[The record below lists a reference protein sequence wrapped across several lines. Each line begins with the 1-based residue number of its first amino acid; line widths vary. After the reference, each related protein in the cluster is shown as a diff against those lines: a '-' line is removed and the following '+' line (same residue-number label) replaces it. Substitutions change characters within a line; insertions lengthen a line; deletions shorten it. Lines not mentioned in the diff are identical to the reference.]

1 MRIVKWSLAL
11 CIILFTVRIQAQDQ
25 HLIDSLYA
33 SISKAKSDSL
43 KVDLL
48 NQIAYNYI
56 LTNPTIAREP
66 VFKALKLARTNHY
79 QVGEYNALLRIGVMH
94 YKLSNFDSSNCYL
107 DTGLFKAI
115 NRKDSSFIVKFQH
128 NKAINFT
135 FMGRYKD
142 ALDMHYKDL
151 AFYNTKQDT
160 GSICRVLL
168 DIANVYYYL
177 SDYQKAYESAM
188 EAYTIASKKE
198 NKITLANSL
207 HSLGV
212 FSKELNRQE
221 EALVYYKKSLALNR
235 ELGNKYSLSTDLTN
249 IANIY
254 FDKKEYS
261 KCLAIWDTV
270 ITISTEINAK
280 QIQAIAYVNRGNT
293 YSALKQYHKAIG
305 SKLKA
310 YKLFGEIKSLK
321 EQIDCALNLGST
333 YKDVNDLP
341 NSIKY
346 YREAFYLK
354 DTLFNSEMTANIAQ
368 MRTKFDTEKK
378 EQENIRLLKENE
390 IQALKITVEKNR
402 KRSIIIVFGFIV
414 LAFVFLFMR
423 YKLIKK
429 AEIERKLSEEKHLR
443 LIEVIAAEEKERT
456 RVARELHDGLGQI
469 LSTAR
474 INLAGLEE
482 AIQAD
487 DKFLLDNSLKL
498 IDQSVAEVR
507 TISHNL
513 MPVSLMRYGL
523 KAAIEEIAR
532 RINDSGKIK
541 VEHKLQNLENRLP
554 ESVEHAGYRLVQ
566 EIVNNILKHSGASFI
581 NLDATLLD
589 GNRMTL
595 RFENDGKTLDTSIL
609 SETTGIGWKNIYT
622 RVNMLNGE
630 IAIQPRD
637 ESGTIIQI
645 QFTIS

>member
-1 MRIVKWSLAL
+1 MRIVKWLFVFG
-11 CIILFTVRIQAQDQ
+11 IILFAAKTWSQDQ
-25 HLIDSLYA
+25 HLIDSLYT
-33 SISKAKSDSL
+33 SISKTQSDSL

-48 NQIAYNYI
+48 NQIAYNYV
-56 LTNPTIAREP
+56 LTTPKNAKEP
-66 VFKALKLARTNHY
+66 AFKALKLARASHY
-79 QVGEYNALLRIGVMH
+79 RVGEYNALLRIGVMH
-94 YKLSNFDSSNCYL
+94 YYLCNFDSSNCYL
-107 DTGLFKAI
+107 DTGLVKAI
-115 NRKDSSFIVKFQH
+115 GLKDTTFIVKFQH

-135 FMGRYKD
+135 FTGHYKD

-151 AFYNTKQDT
+151 AFYNANRDT
-160 GSICRVLL
+160 GSICRALL
-168 DIANVYYYL
+168 DIANVYHYL

-188 EAYTIASKKE
+188 EAYKIAAKKDD
-198 NKITLANSL
+198 KRTLANAL

-212 FSKELNRQE
+212 FLKELNRPD
-221 EALVYYKKSLALNR
+221 EALVYYKKSIAINRLLSNKNGQISDLN
-235 ELGNKYSLSTDLTN
+235 N

-254 FDKKEYS
+254 LDKEEYS

-270 ITISTEINAK
+270 ITISSKIDAK
-280 QIQAIAYVNRGNT
+280 QMQALAYLNRGNAF
-293 YSALKQYHKAIG
+293 SILKRYHEAID

-310 YKLFGEIKSLK
+310 YEIFDEINSLK
-321 EQIDCALNLGST
+321 EQINCALNLGST

-341 NSIKY
+341 NAIKY

-354 DTLFNSEMTANIAQ
+354 DTLFNSEMTASIAQ
-368 MRTKFDTEKK
+368 MRTKFETEKK
-378 EQENIRLLKENE
+378 EQENIRLQKENE

-402 KRSIIIVFGFIV
+402 KRNIIIGFSFVV

-429 AEIERKLSEEKHLR
+429 AEIERKISEEKHLR

-482 AIQAD
+482 TVQPD

-507 TISHNL
+507 SISHNL

-532 RINDSGKIK
+532 RINDSGKIR
-541 VEHKLQNLENRLP
+541 VEHRLQNLENRLP
-554 ESVEHAGYRLVQ
+554 ESVEHAVYRLIQ

-581 NLDATLLD
+581 NLDATLLEN
-589 GNRMTL
+589 NRMTL
-595 RFENDGKTLDTSIL
+595 RFENDGKTLDTSKL
-609 SETTGIGWKNIYT
+609 SEATGIGWKNIYT

-630 IAIQPRD
+630 IVIQPRA

-645 QFTIS
+645 QFTLS

>member
-1 MRIVKWSLAL
+1 MRIVKWLFVF
-11 CIILFTVRIQAQDQ
+11 CIILFAAKTRSQDQ
-25 HLIDSLYA
+25 HLIDSLYTL
-33 SISKAKSDSL
+33 ISKTQSDSL

-48 NQIAYNYI
+48 NQIVYNYV
-56 LTNPTIAREP
+56 LTNPTNAREP
-66 VFKALKLARTNHY
+66 AFKALKLARACHY
-79 QVGEYNALLRIGVMH
+79 RVGEVNALLRIGVMH
-94 YKLSNFDSSNCYL
+94 YYLSNFDSSNCYL
-107 DTGLFKAI
+107 DTGLVKAI
-115 NRKDSSFIVKFQH
+115 GLKDTLLILKFQH

-135 FMGRYKD
+135 FTGRYKE
-142 ALDMHYKDL
+142 ALDLHYKDL
-151 AFYNTKQDT
+151 ALYNASRDT

-188 EAYTIASKKE
+188 EAYKIASKRNDK
-198 NKITLANSL
+198 KTLANAL

-212 FSKELNRQE
+212 FSKELKRPDD
-221 EALVYYKKSLALNR
+221 ALVYYKKSIAINRIIGNRNGQISDLN
-235 ELGNKYSLSTDLTN
+235 N

-261 KCLAIWDTV
+261 KCLAAWDTV
-270 ITISTEINAK
+270 ITIANEINAK
-280 QIQAIAYVNRGNT
+280 QLLAIAYINRGNT
-293 YSALKQYHKAIG
+293 YSKLNKHHDAIDN
-305 SKLKA
+305 KLKA
-310 YKLFGEIKSLK
+310 YKLFDEINALK

-341 NSIKY
+341 NAIKY

-354 DTLFNSEMTANIAQ
+354 DTLFNTEMTANIAQ
-368 MRTKFDTEKK
+368 MRTKFETEKK
-378 EQENIRLLKENE
+378 EQENIRLQKENE
-390 IQALKITVEKNR
+390 IQALKITLEKNR
-402 KRSIIIVFGFIV
+402 KRNIIIAFGFAV

-482 AIQAD
+482 TIKPD

-507 TISHNL
+507 SISHNL

-532 RINDSGKIK
+532 RINDSGKIR
-541 VEHKLQNLENRLP
+541 VEHNLQNLESRLP
-554 ESVEHAGYRLVQ
+554 ESVEHAVYRLIQ

-581 NLDATLLD
+581 IIDAMLLS
-589 GNRMTL
+589 NNQMTL
-595 RFENDGKTLDTSIL
+595 RFENDGKTLDTSML
-609 SETTGIGWKNIYT
+609 SETTGMGWKNIYT

-630 IAIQPRD
+630 IAIQPRA

-645 QFTIS
+645 QFIVS

>member
-1 MRIVKWSLAL
+1 MRIVKWLL
-11 CIILFTVRIQAQDQ
+11 IFCTILIAAKTWSQNQ
-25 HLIDSLYA
+25 HLIDSLYT
-33 SISKAKSDSL
+33 SISKTRNDSL

-48 NQIAYNYI
+48 NQIASHYI
-56 LTNPTIAREP
+56 FTNPSGCHEP
-66 VFKALKLARTNHY
+66 AFKALVLARSKQYTI
-79 QVGEYNALLRIGVMH
+79 GELNALLRIGVMH

-115 NRKDSSFIVKFQH
+115 SLKDSTFIFKFQH
-128 NKAINFT
+128 NKAINYTFT
-135 FMGRYKD
+135 GRYKD
-142 ALDMHYKDL
+142 ALDLHYKDL
-151 AFYNTKQDT
+151 AFYNAKQDT

-188 EAYTIASKKE
+188 EVYKIASKKD
-198 NKITLANSL
+198 NKTTLANAM
-207 HSLGV
+207 HSLGI
-212 FSKELNRQE
+212 FTKELNRPE
-221 EALVYYKKSLALNR
+221 EALLFYKKSLALNR
-235 ELGNKYSLSTDLTN
+235 EFGNKYSISADLIN

-261 KCLAIWDTV
+261 KCLAIWDSV
-270 ITISTEINAK
+270 ITISTEIDAK
-280 QIQAIAYVNRGNT
+280 QLLANAYVNRGNT
-293 YSALKQYHKAIG
+293 YSALKQHHKAII
-305 SKLKA
+305 SKLMA
-310 YKLFGEIKSLK
+310 YKLFDEINSLK

-333 YKDVNDLP
+333 YKDINDLP
-341 NSIKY
+341 NAIKY

-368 MRTKFDTEKK
+368 MRTKFETEKK
-378 EQENIRLLKENE
+378 EQENIRLQKENE
-390 IQALKITVEKNR
+390 IQALKIAVEKNR
-402 KRSIIIVFGFIV
+402 KRNILIAFGFIV

-423 YKLIKK
+423 YKLIKR
-429 AEIERKLSEEKHLR
+429 AEIERKISEEKHLR
-443 LIEVIAAEEKERT
+443 LIEVIAAEEKERI

-507 TISHNL
+507 SISHNL

-532 RINDSGKIK
+532 HINDSGKIR
-541 VEHKLQNLENRLP
+541 VEHKLQNLDNRLP
-554 ESVEHAGYRLVQ
+554 ESVEHAVYRLVQ

-581 NLDATLLD
+581 NLDATLLE
-589 GNRMTL
+589 GNGMAL
-595 RFENDGKTLDTSIL
+595 RFENDGKTLDTSML

-622 RVNMLNGE
+622 RVNMLNGH
-630 IAIQPRD
+630 IAIQPRA

-645 QFTIS
+645 QFTLS